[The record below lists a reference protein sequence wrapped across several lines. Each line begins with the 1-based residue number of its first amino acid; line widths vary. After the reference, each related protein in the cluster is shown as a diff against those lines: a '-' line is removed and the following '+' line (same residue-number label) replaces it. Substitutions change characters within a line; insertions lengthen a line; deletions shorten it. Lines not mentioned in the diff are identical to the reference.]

1 MHDPK
6 VTYRSVFGIEQD
18 PPQWITAFEKSND
31 SLPSELNYAFVPA
44 WERATSLPMPS
55 VKLEKWRWLDF
66 SNVGLADAQVWSKP
80 QIKLE
85 VEFLPS
91 VEEDTIDN
99 FTVPEGVVITTFSDA
114 LQRRPDLVARLLKR
128 TAKPSAEKFQALA
141 EALAREG
148 LFVYVP
154 RGVKVDGVVVAKMHG
169 EIHAGMTAMRSILW
183 LEPGAELKLV
193 LDLECKSPATANNL
207 VQLGKTDLVLEE
219 DSRLHFT
226 DVSIFK
232 QEVTTLRYNQAR
244 LGRGAKL
251 DWIYAAVATAQGKQS
266 LEVNLE
272 GEGAEAEVKGVYFPS
287 EGQKISVD
295 TVQNHLAPHTKSNLL
310 FRGAAIGDG
319 EAIWRGMI
327 YVDPIAQKT
336 DGYQSNQNLMLGERS
351 EIKSI
356 PGLEICADD
365 VSCSHGATVGKIDE
379 TELFYLQARGI
390 PLVEAERL
398 IVEGFFAEVIEQ
410 IPDEQTRNRLG
421 ERLLKKFEAS

>member
-6 VTYRSVFGIEQD
+6 VTYHSVFGIEQN
-18 PPQWITAFEKSND
+18 PAQWRAAFDQANAGLSGKLASFFDAAWQTA
-31 SLPSELNYAFVPA
+31 AG
-44 WERATSLPMPS
+44 LPMPH

-66 SNVGLADAQVWSKP
+66 SQIGLAEAAVCTNLQL
-80 QIKLE
+80 KLE
-85 VEFLPS
+85 VELHP
-91 VEEDTIDN
+91 VEGGAAVIEQAL
-99 FTVPEGVVITTFSDA
+99 PEGVVISTFGEA
-114 LQRRPDLVARLLKR
+114 LQSHPDLIARMLKR
-128 TAKPSAEKFQALA
+128 ISKPSSAKFQALA

-148 LFVYVP
+148 LFVCVP
-154 RGVKVDGVVVAKMHG
+154 RGVKVDRVVVAKLYG
-169 EIHAGMTAMRSILW
+169 KIDPGMSVLRSIIW
-183 LEPGAELKLV
+183 LEPGAELKVV
-193 LDLECKSPATANNL
+193 LDTQSESLPGNNL
-207 VQLGKTDLVLEE
+207 FHLAKTDLVLEE
-219 DSRLHFT
+219 DARLHFT

-232 QEVTTLRYNQAR
+232 QDVTNLRYNQAR

-251 DWIYAAVATAQGKQS
+251 DWIYSAVATAQGKQS

-272 GEGAEAEVKGVYFPS
+272 GEGAEAEVNGIYFPA

-295 TVQNHLAPHTKSNLL
+295 TVQNHLAPHTRSNLL

-365 VSCSHGATVGKIDE
+365 VSCSHGATVGRIDE
-379 TELFYLQARGI
+379 TELFYLQARGV
-390 PLVEAERL
+390 PLGAAERL
-398 IVEGFFAEVIEQ
+398 IVEGFFAEIIEQ
-410 IPDEQTRNRLG
+410 IPDEKTRNRLG
-421 ERLLKKFEAS
+421 DRLLKKFEAS

>member
-6 VTYRSVFGIEQD
+6 VTYHSVFGTEQN
-18 PPQWITAFEKSND
+18 PAQWQAAFDQANAGLSGKLASFFDAAWQTA
-31 SLPSELNYAFVPA
+31 AG
-44 WERATSLPMPS
+44 LPMPH

-66 SNVGLADAQVWSKP
+66 SLIGLANASVWTRP
-80 QIKLE
+80 QFELE
-85 VEFLPS
+85 VELHPVEGESAGIKRDLPK
-91 VEEDTIDN
+91 
-99 FTVPEGVVITTFSDA
+99 GVVISTFGEA
-114 LQRRPDLVARLLKR
+114 LHNHPDLIARMLKHIN
-128 TAKPSAEKFQALA
+128 KPSMEKFQALA

-154 RGVKVDGVVVAKMHG
+154 RGVKVDRVVVAKLHG
-169 EIHAGMTAMRSILW
+169 KIDPGMSVLRSIIW
-183 LEPGAELKLV
+183 LEPGAELKVV
-193 LDLECKSPATANNL
+193 LDMQSESLPGNNL
-207 VQLGKTDLVLEE
+207 LHLAKTDLVLEE
-219 DSRLHFT
+219 DARLHFT

-232 QEVTTLRYNQAR
+232 QEVTNLRYNQAR

-251 DWIYAAVATAQGKQS
+251 DWIYSAVATAQGKQS

-272 GEGAEAEVKGVYFPS
+272 GEGAEAEVNGIYFPA

-295 TVQNHLAPHTKSNLL
+295 TVQNHLAPHTRSNLL

-365 VSCSHGATVGKIDE
+365 VSCSHGATVGRIDE
-379 TELFYLQARGI
+379 TELFYLQARGM
-390 PLVEAERL
+390 PLGAAERL
-398 IVEGFFAEVIEQ
+398 IVEGFFAEIIEQ
-410 IPDEQTRNRLG
+410 IPDEKTRNRLG
-421 ERLLKKFEAS
+421 DRLLKKFEAR

>member
-18 PPQWITAFEKSND
+18 PPQWKTAFAQANAGLSA
-31 SLPSELNYAFVPA
+31 ELVHAFGSA
-44 WERATSLPMPS
+44 WETAVSLPMPN

-66 SNVGLADAQVWSKP
+66 SNVGLANAQIWSKP

-91 VEEDTIDN
+91 VEEDTTDN

-114 LQRRPDLVARLLKR
+114 LQRHPDLVARLLKR

-141 EALAREG
+141 EGLAREG

-169 EIHAGMTAMRSILW
+169 EIYSGMTAMRSILW
-183 LEPGAELKLV
+183 LEPGAELTLV
-193 LDLECKSPATANNL
+193 LDLQCKSPATANNL
-207 VQLGKTDLVLEE
+207 VQLGMTDLALEE
-219 DSRLHFT
+219 DSQLHFT

-272 GEGAEAEVKGVYFPS
+272 GEGAEAEVKGVYFPA

-295 TVQNHLAPHTKSNLL
+295 TVQNHLAPHTRSNLL

-365 VSCSHGATVGKIDE
+365 VSCSHGATVGRIDE

-410 IPDEQTRNRLG
+410 IPDEKTRNRLG

>member
-18 PPQWITAFEKSND
+18 PSQWKAAFDQANYGLPNELVEAFQSAWEKAA
-31 SLPSELNYAFVPA
+31 SLPI
-44 WERATSLPMPS
+44 PS
-55 VKLEKWRWLDF
+55 VKFEKWRWLDF
-66 SNVGLADAQVWSKP
+66 SQIRLGDAQVWTKP
-80 QIKLE
+80 AYKLE
-85 VEFLPS
+85 VEFLPL
-91 VEEDTIDN
+91 VDGDTKHSDPIHEGLVIST
-99 FTVPEGVVITTFSDA
+99 FGEALRRYPELIVRFLKQNSKH
-114 LQRRPDLVARLLKR
+114 RP
-128 TAKPSAEKFQALA
+128 EKFQALA
-141 EALAREG
+141 EALARDG

-154 RGVKVDGVVVAKMHG
+154 RGVKVDGVAVAKLHG
-169 EIHAGMTAMRSILW
+169 EMHAGMTATRTIIW

-193 LDLECKSPATANNL
+193 LDMQCKSPATADTL
-207 VQLGKTDLVLEE
+207 FHLGKTDLLLDE
-219 DSRLHFT
+219 DAKLHVT

-244 LGRGAKL
+244 LGRRAKL
-251 DWIYAAVATAQGKQS
+251 DWIYAAVATANGKQS

-272 GEGAEAEVKGVYFPS
+272 GEGAEAEIDGIYFPA

-295 TVQNHLAPHTKSNLL
+295 TVQNHLAPHTRSNLL

-327 YVDPIAQKT
+327 YVDPVAQKT

-365 VSCSHGATVGKIDE
+365 VSCSHGATVGRIDE
-379 TELFYLQARGI
+379 TELFYLEARGI
-390 PLVEAERL
+390 PRVEAERL

-410 IPDEQTRNRLG
+410 IPDEKTRNRLG

>member
-6 VTYRSVFGIEQD
+6 VTYRSVFGIEQN
-18 PPQWITAFEKSND
+18 PAQWRAAFDQANAGLSGKLASFFDAAWQTA
-31 SLPSELNYAFVPA
+31 AG
-44 WERATSLPMPS
+44 LPMPHN
-55 VKLEKWRWLDF
+55 KLEKWRWLDF
-66 SNVGLADAQVWSKP
+66 SQIGLAEAAVCTNLQL
-80 QIKLE
+80 KLE
-85 VEFLPS
+85 VELHP
-91 VEEDTIDN
+91 VEGEFAGIKRDL
-99 FTVPEGVVITTFSDA
+99 PEGVVISTFGEA
-114 LQRRPDLVARLLKR
+114 LRSHPELIVRLMKR
-128 TAKPSAEKFQALA
+128 INNPTAEKFHSLA

-148 LFVYVP
+148 LFVFVP
-154 RGVKVDGVVVAKMHG
+154 RGVKVDGVAVAKLHG
-169 EIHAGMTAMRSILW
+169 EMNAGMTATRTIIW
-183 LEPGAELKLV
+183 LEAGAELKFV
-193 LDLECKSPATANNL
+193 LDFQSEVPATASTMFHIA
-207 VQLGKTDLVLEE
+207 KTDLVIDENA
-219 DSRLHFT
+219 RLHFS

-232 QEVTTLRYNQAR
+232 QQVTNLRYNKAR
-244 LGRGAKL
+244 LGQGAKL
-251 DWIYAAVATAQGKQS
+251 GWIYAAVATANGKQS

-272 GEGAEAEVKGVYFPS
+272 GEGAEADINGIYFPA

-295 TVQNHLAPHTKSNLL
+295 TFQNHLAPHTRSNLL

-365 VSCSHGATVGKIDE
+365 VSCSHGATVGRIDE

-390 PLVEAERL
+390 PLGEAERL

-410 IPDEQTRNRLG
+410 IPDEKTRNRLG